1 MALRRSV
8 ALLSLLSLAM
18 GWQPR
23 LALRGESFAV
33 TTPLSATKAAR
44 AAAYKNT
51 RSPSPQIQM
60 MAAKRKPKPKN
71 SIGGYS
77 PEKPWSK
84 AQGAALYAFVYAL
97 IGALIV
103 YRQANPVGGLP
114 GVE

>member
-1 MALRRSV
+1 MALLRSV
-8 ALLSLLSLAM
+8 ALLSLASLAM
-18 GWQPR
+18 AWQTPMAR
-23 LALRGESFAV
+23 QGGSFTVAM
-33 TTPLSATKAAR
+33 PPSATKTAR
-44 AAAYKNT
+44 AAAYQNT
-51 RSPSPQIQM
+51 RAQSAQM
-60 MAAKRKPKPKN
+60 MAAKRKPKD

-77 PEKPWSK
+77 PDKPWSK